1 MPDAPD
7 KPLIA
12 TAMPGR
18 SAAPVVQATGLLRN
32 ARLWLHMMA
41 RAGNYDPTQT
51 GLLGVDPNGNTV
63 HFSLFEFLGDLDNFL
78 GDRPTPDLDV
88 RNPENGITKVEDP
101 EEQAEIEQMLRATA
115 PQKH

>member
-1 MPDAPD
+1 MPDTPE
-7 KPLIA
+7 KPLFA

-18 SAAPVVQATGLLRN
+18 TAAPVVQATGLLRN

-41 RAGNYDPTQT
+41 KAHNLDSTQT

-63 HFSLFEFLGDLDNFL
+63 HFSLYEFLGDLDAFL
-78 GDRPTPDLDV
+78 GDRPSPELDI
-88 RNPENGITKVEDP
+88 RSPENTITKIEDP
-101 EEQAEIEQMLRATA
+101 EEKAEMEQMLRDAA